1 MISKINDW
9 QNGQVVMQSQNQ
21 RPFRK
26 PPQPPEA
33 NGGDGAISAR
43 EIRSSEAEKQ
53 EGHAQ
58 LKNPPSHL
66 LSYDPKTIITKQ
78 GMKEQHGI
86 RALHREK
93 HGGEE

>member
-1 MISKINDW
+1 MEPSI
-9 QNGQVVMQSQNQ
+9 
-21 RPFRK
+21 
-26 PPQPPEA
+26 E
-33 NGGDGAISAR
+33 GGSNMPI
-43 EIRSSEAEKQ
+43 SEAEKQ

-58 LKNPPSHL
+58 LKNPPSDL